1 MQKEYRKINF
11 AVDEKTFDNLMKQV
25 KLSKVSNT
33 KAQYLR
39 NLINS
44 RAKNKD
50 LKKIAQYLELGAEII
65 LDMQGIANNINQIA
79 HQLNSN
85 DYYKFDEYKFYEK
98 TDTLLHEVQ
107 IIITELKEQNSLLKG
122 YL

>member
-1 MQKEYRKINF
+1 MQKECRKINF
-11 AVDEKTFDNLMKQV
+11 AVDEKTFENLMKQV
-25 KLSKVSNT
+25 KLSKVSTT